1 LAVLLLSAVST
12 AGAAGLGRL
21 AVQSALGEAFRAE
34 IELLSYQDGFG
45 APVPRLSSPDLYRLV
60 DFRYNAALAGAQ
72 LNIRKQADG
81 RHVLEIVSARRID
94 EPFLH
99 LLVELE
105 HNATRII
112 RGYTV
117 LLDPYGYAAPGAPVV
132 AYAPVIFPAALPA
145 AIAAAPSPAAPPP
158 VAPRAPAPKA
168 VAAAPAAPD
177 AGAAGM
183 KQIRQLEEQLGENTR
198 TLAGMLE
205 RVAAMEQMVKQLQE
219 ALARPAAAPPPGP
232 APPPPVAK
240 APSPPADL
248 PPRRE
253 RSWTKTV
260 LDEALLILAGGALL
274 LVFGLGY
281 WMWGRAPAKTA

>member
-12 AGAAGLGRL
+12 AGAVGLGRL

-34 IELLSYQDGFG
+34 IELLSYQDGFD

-145 AIAAAPSPAAPPP
+145 AIAAAP
-158 VAPRAPAPKA
+158 APKA

-177 AGAAGM
+177 AGAAVM

>member
-1 LAVLLLSAVST
+1 
-12 AGAAGLGRL
+12 
-21 AVQSALGEAFRAE
+21 
-34 IELLSYQDGFG
+34 
-45 APVPRLSSPDLYRLV
+45 
-60 DFRYNAALAGAQ
+60 
-72 LNIRKQADG
+72 
-81 RHVLEIVSARRID
+81 
-94 EPFLH
+94 
-99 LLVELE
+99 
-105 HNATRII
+105 
-112 RGYTV
+112 
-117 LLDPYGYAAPGAPVV
+117 
-132 AYAPVIFPAALPA
+132 
-145 AIAAAPSPAAPPP
+145 
-158 VAPRAPAPKA
+158 
-168 VAAAPAAPD
+168 
-177 AGAAGM
+177 M

-281 WMWGRAPAKTA
+281 WMWGRTPAKTA

>member
-1 LAVLLLSAVST
+1 MLLLSVVST

-21 AVQSALGEAFRAE
+21 AVQSALGEVFRAE
-34 IELLSYQDGFG
+34 IELLSYRDGFG
-45 APVPRLSSPDLYRLV
+45 APVPRLSSPELYRLV
-60 DFRYNAALAGAQ
+60 DFRYNAALAGAR
-72 LNIRKQADG
+72 LDIRKQADG
-81 RHVLEIVSARRID
+81 RHVLEIVSARRIH

-117 LLDPYGYAAPGAPVV
+117 LLDPYGYAVPGAPAV
-132 AYAPVIFPAALPA
+132 AYAPVTFPAALPA
-145 AIAAAPSPAAPPP
+145 AIAAAPSPAASPP

-168 VAAAPAAPD
+168 VAAAPD

-219 ALARPAAAPPPGP
+219 ALARPAAAPPPRP

-240 APSPPADL
+240 APLPPADL
-248 PPRRE
+248 LPRRE

-260 LDEALLILAGGALL
+260 LDEALLILAGGTLL
-274 LVFGLGY
+274 LAFGLSY